1 MATKK
6 TAATKT
12 QPTTTASKTR
22 TLAVHEIAMSSIA
35 QNAIGIS
42 SWSKFA
48 GVADLGEL
56 VKDLNQQVEQVNN
69 GELGS
74 LEAMLFGQAK
84 VLETMFT
91 NLARRAANSDG
102 LNQFQCNLTLALK
115 AQAQCRATLEA
126 LAEIKN
132 PRTVAFV
139 NQANMTT
146 GPQQVNNGISAG
158 FREQCT
164 QAHARA
170 EDSQSEPNKLL
181 ETNHGKRLDTR
192 AKGTAGRTNQAVEAM
207 G

>member
-102 LNQFQCNLTLALK
+102 LNQFQCNLTA
-115 AQAQCRATLEA
+115 
-126 LAEIKN
+126 
-132 PRTVAFV
+132 
-139 NQANMTT
+139 
-146 GPQQVNNGISAG
+146 AG
-158 FREQCT
+158 
-164 QAHARA
+164 
-170 EDSQSEPNKLL
+170 
-181 ETNHGKRLDTR
+181 
-192 AKGTAGRTNQAVEAM
+192 
-207 G
+207 